1 MPPPSYPN
9 PMRPPSLARTLTL
22 TAFLIAGAASLVSFD
37 AAISP
42 VRAEQ
47 TTPVSEADVIYFY
60 RNPSPARLAQL
71 MAYFN
76 TIAQSGKPFAQP
88 PLIGFLAAAF
98 QKYPSA
104 IDTVIPADL
113 SLPMLEIAGY
123 SLRLAGQDAKA
134 RLIAERLKSRGAA
147 APDFTQV
154 PAGLDAMAATGPTE
168 FDMLWGASFATG
180 DPRYCSKIL
189 AQFAA
194 VANVDGNAEDMLVI
208 AKTIG
213 TDADLHWVADK
224 RGVEK
229 ARELTGMSSA
239 LWSLNANAQQH
250 EFVRKVISDYI
261 EAHPAEPASKALIAL
276 ARSYGRYDIKQLVTV
291 TEVAPGKHSATINIA
306 YLSQILDD
314 LGRHASTYPPHFETA
329 EDRQRAEHDLSAISG
344 VLDPLSAD
352 ISHSPPLL
360 MRLALLHV
368 FGHNLDIPD
377 SSQKAVAAF
386 NTLLNLTPNDPQ
398 ANYRYGVFLA
408 TTTKSGEGIPYL
420 EKAKSLGVASAE
432 YWLGLSYQLTGDKTK
447 AVENL
452 ESYIK
457 RAPNDENAVR
467 MLDAIRNGKVDV
479 KTLKPAP

>member
-1 MPPPSYPN
+1 MLPP
-9 PMRPPSLARTLTL
+9 RFARTLAL
-22 TAFLIAGAASLVSFD
+22 AAFLIAAAASLVSFD
-37 AAISP
+37 AAVSP
-42 VRAEQ
+42 ARAEQ
-47 TTPVSEADVIYFY
+47 AAPVSDADVINFY
-60 RNPSPARLAQL
+60 RNPSSARLAQL

-98 QKYPSA
+98 QKYPSD

-113 SLPMLEIAGY
+113 SLPMLEIVGY

-134 RLIAERLKSRGAA
+134 RAIAERLKSRGAA
-147 APDFTQV
+147 PPDFTEV
-154 PAGLDAMAATGPTE
+154 PAGLDAMTATGPTE

-194 VANVDGNAEDMLVI
+194 VANVDGNAEDMLAI
-208 AKTIG
+208 AKTVG
-213 TDADLHWVADK
+213 TGADLHWVADK
-224 RGVEK
+224 RGVDK

-239 LWSLNANAQQH
+239 LWSLNSNAQQH
-250 EFVRKVISDYI
+250 QFVRKVVSDYI
-261 EAHPAEPASKALIAL
+261 DAHPAEPASKALIAL
-276 ARSYGRYDIKQLVTV
+276 ARSYGRYDIRQLVAI
-291 TEVAPGKHSATINIA
+291 TEVSPGKHSATINIA

-314 LGRHASTYPPHFETA
+314 LGRHASTYPPHFEST
-329 EDRQRAEHDLSAISG
+329 EDRRRAEQDLSAISG

-377 SSQKAVAAF
+377 SSQKAAAAF

-408 TTTKSGEGIPYL
+408 TTTKNGEGIPYL
-420 EKAKSLGVASAE
+420 EKAKSLGAANAE
-432 YWLGLSYQLTGDKTK
+432 YWLGLSYQLTGDKAK

-457 RAPNDENAVR
+457 HTPNDHNAARV
-467 MLDAIRNGKVDV
+467 LDAIRNGKVEV
-479 KTLKPAP
+479 KSLNPAPE